1 MKIEKITTKEQA
13 DTIIKYLNSLIRQ
26 QKDLEILSAPEVG
39 LKYCVAIIRSSRF
52 SIDLINPIVITAKNV
67 FLSIEES
74 CNIDVCFDNHMRYR
88 NITIL
93 NGIEQKK
100 TSLSNKSAAKVQHA
114 LEHLLINSTKLPR
127 VKAANI
133 RPRGLI
139 KQSDMCPC
147 GSMLRFKACCGVARC
162 YMVYDAQN

>member
-13 DTIIKYLNSLIRQ
+13 DTIIKYLDSLIKPR
-26 QKDLEILSAPEVG
+26 KRLEILSAPEVG

-52 SIDLINPIVITAKNV
+52 SIDLINPAVIAAKNV

-88 NITIL
+88 NLTIL
-93 NGIEQKK
+93 NGINQEKA
-100 TSLSNKSAAKVQHA
+100 TFSNKSAVKVQHA
-114 LEHLLINSTKLPR
+114 LEHLLINSVKLPKVR
-127 VKAANI
+127 AANI

-147 GSMLRFKACCGVARC
+147 GSTFRFKACCGVAR
-162 YMVYDAQN
+162 YRTVYDAQK